1 MTVGYKTIIE
11 IAKERVD
18 KFGDRVWYYYKDKK
32 ENRWVGVSFR
42 EAHEETRAVACGL
55 LAMGV
60 KKGECVGIIS
70 ETRREWS
77 LADMAILSC
86 GAITVGIYPT
96 ETPEN
101 TAYILN
107 HAECRFVFVENR
119 KQYEKVRGI
128 IRDLPNISKLILFDK
143 DNINDEMV
151 TGLEELRRSGEEFF
165 KSNTEIYD
173 ERSRSIS
180 LDDIATIVYTS
191 GTTGPPKGVILT
203 HRNISAVVVA
213 SAEAIP
219 LREDDFGIVFLP
231 LSHVLQRVAGYV
243 GLYLGAR
250 GAFAESIEKIVDN
263 FQELK
268 PTVQSSVPRLFEKF
282 YIKVLSTVE
291 SASERRKRIFNWCMN
306 IGYQVSALKRAKKNI
321 PLALMIKYRVA
332 NMLVFRKIKKVL
344 GGRIRFMVSG
354 AAPIS
359 VKILEFFH
367 AAGILILEGYGLT
380 ETAAPATVNRQDDYK
395 FGTVGKPISCCQV
408 KVAEDGEILIR
419 GENIFRGYYKN
430 EEATREAFTPDGWFK
445 TGDIGIIDDE
455 GFLKITDRKKEL
467 IITAGGKN
475 IAPQNIENI
484 LKTSKYIS
492 HAFVY
497 GDRRKYVTALITLD
511 NEEVLNYLK
520 IRDIQHNS
528 SVQLSENPEVQKLI
542 EREVAESNRHLA
554 RYEQIKKFRILNN
567 DFSVDTGEL
576 TPTMK
581 LKRRVIAE
589 KYKKFLDE
597 MYEEEDLL
605 VQD

>member
-1 MTVGYKTIIE
+1 MTGGYKTIVE

-18 KFGDRVWYYYKDKK
+18 KFGDRVWYYYKNKK

-86 GAITVGIYPT
+86 GAVTVGVYPT

-107 HAECRFVFVENR
+107 HSECRFVFVENR
-119 KQYEKVRGI
+119 KQYEKIRTI
-128 IRDLPNISKLILFDK
+128 IKNLPNIKKLILFEM
-143 DNINDEMV
+143 DNINDEMIV
-151 TGLEELRRSGEEFF
+151 GLEELRRRGEKFF
-165 KSNTEIYD
+165 KSNPEIYE

-180 LDDIATIVYTS
+180 PDDIATIVYTS

-203 HRNISAVVVA
+203 HRNISAVTIA

-219 LREDDFGIVFLP
+219 LKEDDFGIVFLP
-231 LSHVLQRVAGYV
+231 LSHVLQRVSGYV

-250 GAFAESIEKIVDN
+250 GAFAESIEKIIDN

-282 YIKVLSTVE
+282 YIKVLSMVE
-291 SASERRKRIFNWCMN
+291 NAPERRKKIFNWCMN
-306 IGYQVSALKRAKKNI
+306 VGYQVSALKRAKKKI
-321 PLALMIKYRVA
+321 PFTLRIKYRVA
-332 NMLVFRKIKKVL
+332 DLLVFRKIRKVL

-380 ETAAPATVNRQDDYK
+380 ETAAPATVNRVDDYK
-395 FGTVGKPISCCQV
+395 FGTVGKPISCCEV
-408 KVAEDGEILIR
+408 KIAEDGEILIR
-419 GENIFRGYYKN
+419 GENVFRGYYKD
-430 EEATREAFTPDGWFK
+430 EEATKEAFTPDGWFK
-445 TGDIGIIDDE
+445 TGDIGTIDDE

-467 IITAGGKN
+467 IVTAGGKN
-475 IAPQNIENI
+475 IPPQNIENI
-484 LKTSKYIS
+484 LKTSKYIN

-497 GDRRKYVTALITLD
+497 GDRRKYLTALITLD

-520 IRDIQHNS
+520 TRNIPYDPS
-528 SVQLSENPEVQKLI
+528 SPLSENPEVQKLI
-542 EREVAESNRHLA
+542 EKEVAESNAHLA
-554 RYEQIKKFRILNN
+554 RYEQIKKFRILKS

-581 LKRRVIAE
+581 LKRRVITA
-589 KYKKFLDE
+589 KYKRLLDE